1 MSGSSD
7 MFGND
12 PSDPSGGDYGTVG
25 SVIGA
30 STGFNSGWSFDILK
44 TPDTATSN
52 AIQSMAP
59 VQQGSGAENDYSR
72 FWQGL
77 IGSVTQTGLAVVA
90 AKNGLVQPV
99 STTPVA
105 TVPPPNPNRGLLLV
119 ALGVGVVLFVTRK
132 G

>member
-12 PSDPSGGDYGTVG
+12 PMTDDYGYG
-25 SVIGA
+25 SVDSLVGA
-30 STGFNSGWSFDILK
+30 SVGVNSGWAYDTPK
-44 TPDTATSN
+44 TTDTATTN

-59 VQQGSGAENDYSR
+59 VQSGSGGANDYSR

-77 IGSVTQTGLAVVA
+77 IGSVVNTGVAVVA
-90 AKNGLVQPV
+90 SKNGLVQPGT
-99 STTPVA
+99 TTPVV
-105 TVPPPNPNRGLLLV
+105 TPPPNPNRGLLLV
-119 ALGVGVVLFVTRK
+119 ALGVGVVLFATRK